1 MQSFREIRQ
10 RYDRILEQLTRVNTR
25 HADQVAYEQQLRR
38 EAQQKKNAAMEKLT
52 QFQNQ
57 WRYFFDFV
65 RRSQKTY
72 GTQGMEYTFSNYT
85 PQAMQDELQELM
97 NEASRTRD
105 PANRHIREQ
114 IVAGALIEALTYIS
128 GQEVRVKQELRLT
141 DGGPVSMLPEGS
153 TGQISPLSTQI
164 RELFEACW
172 EWREACE
179 DVMPD
184 ALPLFGFQ
192 ARTFPI
198 LKGDRKDLPQI
209 RGRAW
214 PFDENEKGEGIVF
227 LPEPLPGLAYFA
239 CRSRKNA
246 GKAVT
251 HLLHYAVNQL
261 QIHSR
266 QATQAHWRTVI
277 LDTTTLYDTSI
288 GPLTALKG
296 DCTSA
301 YAAPACH
308 SLEEAK
314 ATLDELWSLAHTE
327 PAERLLVVRCSLQD
341 IQENQFRRLVNNAEE
356 LKLTVILLNETLDDK
371 VPSYMKTANAACYTD
386 SGDYF
391 VLEGVGRF
399 EPLCPHSEFT
409 PRQAEQVRNRLRHK
423 EVYDFPMKDFGQIA
437 YHPGNRDLQLPYGVT
452 DDGTVCVY
460 NTQDNEEKKG
470 GGGNAGFLVG
480 VSGSGKSTLIHDLI
494 ASLILNYHPDDVELW
509 LADFKMKE
517 FAHYVEHW
525 PPHVRYILLDE
536 SPDMIFS
543 LVDKLTEEM
552 KRRQRIIAASG
563 ASWYQDPKIHPRLP
577 LLFVIIDEFSRMSQA
592 ISEHEDRTYV
602 TKLQNLFTQ
611 ARDQGIRI
619 LMSSQ
624 FYTSGVEALND
635 QSKGQIGI
643 RLAMMTTNKDE
654 MTGTLAIPDNMITDD
669 QKAMISTLPRYKVLT
684 YEDNALKKVNVYNL
698 SGEIRKRLDGVIDE
712 LNRHMIP
719 VDDPQQLDAGDARCY
734 LRKEH
739 LFVSGDPTSLDRF
752 EDCRDAFQK
761 ELEQHYL
768 NGDKGAYFW
777 MGRARRLEA
786 TSSMRLLRADNENLL
801 ICVNFMEEDQMD
813 GMISVVR
820 SLILSAEMQGIS
832 AQIWMHEPTE
842 EMRHQWAD
850 AEILTKDEEIEEE
863 SKRLDILLDEERL
876 AQGADRLLILVDPVE
891 LSGERKLRMLKD
903 RLRPK
908 KKKQDKN
915 RPGNQN
921 LDNQPPV
928 VPKDE
933 AFIDENLSDMDKDG
947 IGLNFGD
954 QPPVVPKDEAFI
966 DKTLSDMDKDGIG
979 FDFGDQP
986 PVVPKGE
993 LSIDEILSDMDK
1005 EGIVFNFDEAVP
1017 FSAAPETTDRRFEER
1032 DWDLDKQPP
1041 VVPKGEIMSIDEILS
1056 DMDRDGIG
1064 FDFGESVP
1072 VSDTSQTPEP
1082 STEEEK
1088 EEYPSDRLL
1097 ENRIRYFI
1105 AAGSEQG
1112 LHVIFVVPKI
1122 NSLNQS
1128 GLLPDLEEEFNKL
1141 ILFRH
1146 QMAFHMS
1153 EDDAD
1158 EFALKKNSCM
1168 QLVNALSRCFLYR
1181 DGIRTVMRE
1190 PYRLL

>member
-1 MQSFREIRQ
+1 M
-10 RYDRILEQLTRVNTR
+10 
-25 HADQVAYEQQLRR
+25 
-38 EAQQKKNAAMEKLT
+38 
-52 QFQNQ
+52 
-57 WRYFFDFV
+57 
-65 RRSQKTY
+65 
-72 GTQGMEYTFSNYT
+72 
-85 PQAMQDELQELM
+85 
-97 NEASRTRD
+97 
-105 PANRHIREQ
+105 
-114 IVAGALIEALTYIS
+114 
-128 GQEVRVKQELRLT
+128 
-141 DGGPVSMLPEGS
+141 
-153 TGQISPLSTQI
+153 
-164 RELFEACW
+164 
-172 EWREACE
+172 
-179 DVMPD
+179 
-184 ALPLFGFQ
+184 
-192 ARTFPI
+192 
-198 LKGDRKDLPQI
+198 
-209 RGRAW
+209 
-214 PFDENEKGEGIVF
+214 
-227 LPEPLPGLAYFA
+227 
-239 CRSRKNA
+239 
-246 GKAVT
+246 
-251 HLLHYAVNQL
+251 
-261 QIHSR
+261 
-266 QATQAHWRTVI
+266 
-277 LDTTTLYDTSI
+277 
-288 GPLTALKG
+288 
-296 DCTSA
+296 
-301 YAAPACH
+301 
-308 SLEEAK
+308 
-314 ATLDELWSLAHTE
+314 
-327 PAERLLVVRCSLQD
+327 
-341 IQENQFRRLVNNAEE
+341 
-356 LKLTVILLNETLDDK
+356 
-371 VPSYMKTANAACYTD
+371 
-386 SGDYF
+386 
-391 VLEGVGRF
+391 
-399 EPLCPHSEFT
+399 
-409 PRQAEQVRNRLRHK
+409 
-423 EVYDFPMKDFGQIA
+423 
-437 YHPGNRDLQLPYGVT
+437 
-452 DDGTVCVY
+452 
-460 NTQDNEEKKG
+460 
-470 GGGNAGFLVG
+470 G

-552 KRRQRIIAASG
+552 KRRQRIIAAAG

-947 IGLNFGD
+947 I
-954 QPPVVPKDEAFI
+954 V
-966 DKTLSDMDKDGIG
+966 
-979 FDFGDQP
+979 FD
-986 PVVPKGE
+986 
-993 LSIDEILSDMDK
+993 
-1005 EGIVFNFDEAVP
+1005 FDEAVP

-1041 VVPKGEIMSIDEILS
+1041 VVPKDEVSIDERLSDMDKEGIGFVFDESVPFSAAPETTDRRFEERDWDLDKQPPVVPKGEMSIDEILS

-1128 GLLPDLEEEFNKL
+1128 GLLPDLEGEFNKL